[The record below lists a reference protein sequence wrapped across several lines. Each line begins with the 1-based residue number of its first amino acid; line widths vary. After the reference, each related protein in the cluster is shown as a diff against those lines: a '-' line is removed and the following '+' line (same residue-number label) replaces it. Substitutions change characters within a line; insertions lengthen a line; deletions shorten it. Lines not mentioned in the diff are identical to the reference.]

1 MFLVDR
7 SVTISLAVDMKFKS
21 LLILPFLLASLQAAS
36 VSDLIF
42 TLNGDGTEYSVTD
55 CSKTAGGS
63 LVIPSSYNG
72 LPVTSIR
79 ENTFRDCTNLNSVVL
94 PEGITSIEY
103 RTFYNCTGLS
113 IVTIPNT
120 VTSIGDFSFYNC
132 TSLTDITIP
141 DSVTTIGEESF
152 FNTGITSIVVPD
164 SVTSI
169 GYAAF
174 QNCSSLTNVTLPD
187 ALTSLEAFTFV
198 NFPIPFP
205 PILTSINIPSN
216 IEYIGDT
223 AIPIPFEIPDT
234 VTNYGPGNTANFG
247 LLGDPTVIFSG
258 GLGYRLSSSGENAYI
273 VELEGQ
279 PNFFDF
285 IDTGTGTTLSGDIVI
300 PNTIDGAVVKSVTF
314 SGWLGGNNNSAPGIT
329 GITVSE
335 GIVSIAESAFR
346 GFEDLVNISLPDSLT
361 LIDWVAFSGCTSLSS
376 ITIPKNVSEIGGS
389 VFSGASNL
397 NEIIVDPENAHY
409 TTVDNSLYDKSLQTL
424 VRCRA
429 DATDFIV
436 PNTVKT
442 LEWGAFAGCSN
453 LTSVNIPD
461 SVTSIGE
468 SAFSECTGLISIS
481 IPDGVQKIKQNTFE
495 NCSALRQMVIPA
507 SVTTIEENA
516 FAGCSSL
523 ESVLFS
529 GSAPVEYGIGD
540 DEDAGDGQEIP
551 RMATDANAYVLP
563 QYLSSFGTAG
573 DNWSGL
579 TLTELLI
586 TYTINVNGTEYS
598 LTDCPESFAGEIQ
611 IPSTY
616 NGLPVTSIGDSAFQ
630 DCTSITRIT
639 IPNSITSV
647 ESYAFLNCNSLDTIT
662 SEAITA
668 PTLGSNAFENIP
680 ATKIAIPIGAKQSY
694 LEAGDG
700 TSYGGLA
707 ISYGSLI
714 DGAISEARTEGQQDV
729 ITSPLSYGL
738 YSPSYVISLLDSSRT
753 AGQNDVTGD
762 PSSYGLYSEQGITDL
777 RAGSSILQLGPNN
790 SATLELQIE
799 RSNDLSNWT
808 ANTDDLV
815 EVQIPLNGDTEF
827 YRFKITE

>member
-42 TLNGDGTEYSVTD
+42 TLNDDGTEYSVTD

-103 RTFYNCTGLS
+103 RTFYNCRGLTS
-113 IVTIPNT
+113 VIIPNT

-169 GYAAF
+169 GYEAF
-174 QNCSSLTNVTLPD
+174 RNCSSLTTVTIPD
-187 ALTSLEAFTFV
+187 ALTRLEAYTF
-198 NFPIPFP
+198 FSSPPFV
-205 PILTSINIPSN
+205 LTSINIPSN
-216 IEYIGDT
+216 IEYIGDS
-223 AIPIPFEIPDT
+223 AIPIAFEIPDT
-234 VTNYGPGNTANFG
+234 VTNYGPGNGGFSFFG
-247 LLGDPTVIFSG
+247 DTNVIFSG

-279 PNFFDF
+279 PTF
-285 IDTGTGTTLSGDIVI
+285 ISLGIVTGTTLIGDIVI
-300 PNTIDGAVVKSVTF
+300 PQTIDGAAVQSVTF
-314 SGWLGGNNNSAPGIT
+314 SGWLGYGGDYYNSAPGIT

-335 GIVSIAESAFR
+335 GIVSIAEAAFM
-346 GFEDLVNISLPDSLT
+346 GFADLVNVNLPDSLT
-361 LIDWVAFSGCTSLSS
+361 IIDWNAFRDCNSLTS
-376 ITIPKNVSEIGGS
+376 ITIPKNVSYIGGY
-389 VFSGASNL
+389 VFARASNL
-397 NEIIVDPENAHY
+397 NEIIVDPDNAHY
-409 TTVDNSLYDKSLQTL
+409 ISVDNSLYDKSLQTL

-429 DATDFIV
+429 DATDFTI
-436 PNTVKT
+436 PNTVT
-442 LEWGAFAGCSN
+442 TIDYGAFAGCSN
-453 LTSVNIPD
+453 LTSVAIPD
-461 SVTSIGE
+461 SVTSIRDN
-468 SAFSECTGLISIS
+468 AFRECSNLISVT
-481 IPDGVQKIKQNTFE
+481 IPDGVQKIKQHTFA
-495 NCSALRQMVIPA
+495 NCSALREVVIPA

-777 RAGSSILQLGPNN
+777 RAGSTILQFGPNN

>member
-1 MFLVDR
+1 MDDRSVSLFLVDTNLNIK
-7 SVTISLAVDMKFKS
+7 STIDMKFKG
-21 LLILPFLLASLQAAS
+21 LLILPLLVVSLQSAS
-36 VSDLIF
+36 VDDLTF
-42 TLNGDGTEYSVTD
+42 TLNDTGTEYSLTD
-55 CSKTAGGS
+55 CDTAASGS
-63 LVIPSSYNG
+63 LVIPSTYNG
-72 LPVTSIR
+72 KPVTSIG
-79 ENTFRDCTNLNSVVL
+79 ENTFKDCINLNSVTL
-94 PEGITSIEY
+94 PNGIASIEY
-103 RTFYNCTGLS
+103 RAFFNCTGLTN
-113 IVTIPNT
+113 VNIPNT
-120 VTSIGDFSFYNC
+120 VTSIGDRSFYNC
-132 TSLTDITIP
+132 TSLTGITIP
-141 DSVTTIGEESF
+141 DSVTTIGDESF

-174 QNCSSLTNVTLPD
+174 RNCSSLNTVTQPD
-187 ALTSLEAFTFV
+187 ALTKLETFTYL
-198 NFPIPFP
+198 NMEWLGI
-205 PILTSINIPSN
+205 INIPSN
-216 IEYIGDT
+216 LEYIGGS
-223 AIPIPFEIPDT
+223 AILFPFEIPDS
-234 VTNYGPGNTANFG
+234 VNCYGAGNSGFSFFGDTN
-247 LLGDPTVIFSG
+247 VIFSG
-258 GLGYRLSSSGENAYI
+258 GLGYRLSSSGVNAYI

-279 PNFFDF
+279 PNFFGLT
-285 IDTGTGTTLSGDIVI
+285 DTSTGTTLSGDIVI
-300 PNTIDGAVVKSVTF
+300 PQTIGGAFVKSVTF
-314 SGWLGGNNNSAPGIT
+314 SGWLGGDNNSAPGIT

-346 GFEDLVNISLPDSLT
+346 GFEDLVYIDLPDSLT
-361 LIDWVAFSGCTSLSS
+361 LIDWVAFKDCTSLTS
-376 ITIPKNVSEIGGS
+376 ITIPKNVSSIGGF

-397 NEIIVDPENAHY
+397 NEIIVHPDNAHY
-409 TTVDNSLYDKSLQTL
+409 TSVDNSLYDKSLQTF

-429 DATDFIV
+429 DATDFTI
-436 PNTVKT
+436 PNTVT
-442 LEWGAFAGCSN
+442 TIGYGAFEDCN
-453 LTSVNIPD
+453 ITSVTIPD
-461 SVTSIGE
+461 SVTLIRK
-468 SAFSECTGLISIS
+468 SAFSGCTGLTRIT
-481 IPDGVQKIKQNTFE
+481 IPDGVQKIEQNTFA
-495 NCSALRQMVIPA
+495 NCSALRQVVIPA
-507 SVTTIEENA
+507 SVTTIEEGA
-516 FAGCSSL
+516 FVGCSSL
-523 ESVLFS
+523 EMVIFK

-540 DEDAGDGQEIP
+540 DEYPGPEDIP
-551 RMATDANAYVLP
+551 MATGAKAYVMP
-563 QYLSSFGTAG
+563 QYLSTFGAKG
-573 DNWSGL
+573 DSWSGL
-579 TLTELLI
+579 TLSTQLL
-586 TYTINVNGTEYS
+586 TYVLNTDGTEYS
-598 LTDCPESFAGEIQ
+598 LTDCNESFAGEIQ

-639 IPNSITSV
+639 IPDSIASV
-647 ESYAFLNCNSLDTIT
+647 ESYAFRNCNSLGTIT
-662 SEAITA
+662 SEALTA

-777 RAGSSILQLGPNN
+777 RAGSTILQFGPNN